1 MQNEN
6 KEIVDLYIPRKCSWT
21 NRLIEAKDKAS
32 VQVRRRP
39 RPPSPPL
46 PAYHQSH
53 HHPRH
58 PYRRLPTPPPTLPT
72 THRVQFAVG
81 DIDPA
86 SGLYT
91 GDTKT
96 IAIAGYVRHHSESD
110 MAVWHLHTKG
120 TRSAA
125 TQK

>member
-32 VQVRRRP
+32 
-39 RPPSPPL
+39 
-46 PAYHQSH
+46 
-53 HHPRH
+53 
-58 PYRRLPTPPPTLPT
+58 
-72 THRVQFAVG
+72 VQFAVG

>member
-32 VQVRRRP
+32 VQVREWCRAPPPPPRPRP
-39 RPPSPPL
+39 RPPTPPL
-46 PAYHQSH
+46 PPLTTNIF
-53 HHPRH
+53 PRRH
-58 PYRRLPTPPPTLPT
+58 T
-72 THRVQFAVG
+72 QFAVG